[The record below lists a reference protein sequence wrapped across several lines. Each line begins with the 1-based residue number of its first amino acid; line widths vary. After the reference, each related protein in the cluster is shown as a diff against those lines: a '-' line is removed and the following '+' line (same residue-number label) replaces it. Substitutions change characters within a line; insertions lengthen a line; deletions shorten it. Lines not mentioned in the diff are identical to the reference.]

1 MIRNKKK
8 ILIYLSLVFLIGL
21 FWLVGETFIFSKQ
34 VLAGIPWEQTFSRS
48 GYGSYVDFTFN
59 TRIRNPSYQ
68 IISLS
73 GPPDSRISWFRD
85 YDGLIY
91 GARVKFNI
99 LGFWLQDEWGYR
111 YCDTTTCYRCGECY
125 DYWGRAG
132 VWVQGG
138 WGDRYCDATTCRR
151 CDGECTRSYYGNYSI
166 TIRFTGTGPFP
177 GDPFAG
183 IGANTRVTTGAV
195 DVFGSNATFNWSTSG
210 KAQNGYWFQVD
221 DNRDFSSPVVNTGV
235 VVSGAKSYTVSGLSD
250 GAYYWR
256 IGVRSSAGG
265 FYYWTPW
272 AYGGSF
278 VLADPPTVSLSA
290 SPNPVDYNTA
300 STLTWFSTNATVCT
314 ASGDWSG
321 SKSLS
326 GSESTGNLT
335 SAKTY
340 ILTCTGDGG
349 SASDSVTVDVNPNTP
364 PIATSLSVTQGDYC
378 VTPVHYFSWTYSDP
392 DGDNQ
397 SQFQF
402 QVDNNSD
409 FSSPEVDRTYSGL
422 SNPSPTTNNQTVV
435 VAVSPSSDQIAYN
448 TTYYWRVMVWDDQ
461 GAASSWT
468 EGSSFTTE
476 AHQYPSIDF
485 DWSPQNPSAQE
496 DVLFADQST
505 VYGGATKS
513 NWLWDFEDGNP
524 ASSNQQNPTI
534 QFTSSGSKQVTLQVT
549 DSDGYAC
556 SDAKTV
562 DVGLKLPGWKE
573 ALPE

>member
-1 MIRNKKK
+1 MSCKTK
-8 ILIYLSLVFLIGL
+8 ILSIFTAAVSVFALISFLNFTSLTKAGSEHNTFGYAWSDNIGWISFNNTSDGSNVGYGVNVNTSDGKLSGYAWSDNIGWISFNESDL
-21 FWLVGETFIFSKQ
+21 SGCPQSPCQARVDSPGQLGKSNVNIKGWARALAYDGGWDGWLRFDHGQTNEPYIDVNGDWHGWAWSDMVVGWISFNSEEGNGSSYKVTT
-34 VLAGIPWEQTFSRS
+34 AGIANQ
-48 GYGSYVDFTFN
+48 
-59 TRIRNPSYQ
+59 IPS
-68 IISLS
+68 
-73 GPPDSRISWFRD
+73 
-85 YDGLIY
+85 
-91 GARVKFNI
+91 
-99 LGFWLQDEWGYR
+99 
-111 YCDTTTCYRCGECY
+111 
-125 DYWGRAG
+125 
-132 VWVQGG
+132 
-138 WGDRYCDATTCRR
+138 
-151 CDGECTRSYYGNYSI
+151 
-166 TIRFTGTGPFP
+166 
-177 GDPFAG
+177 
-183 IGANTRVTTGAV
+183 
-195 DVFGSNATFNWSTSG
+195 
-210 KAQNGYWFQVD
+210 
-221 DNRDFSSPVVNTGV
+221 
-235 VVSGAKSYTVSGLSD
+235 VSD
-250 GAYYWR
+250 
-256 IGVRSSAGG
+256 
-265 FYYWTPW
+265 
-272 AYGGSF
+272 
-278 VLADPPTVSLSA
+278 
-290 SPNPVDYNTA
+290 
-300 STLTWFSTNATVCT
+300 
-314 ASGDWSG
+314 
-321 SKSLS
+321 
-326 GSESTGNLT
+326 
-335 SAKTY
+335 
-340 ILTCTGDGG
+340 
-349 SASDSVTVDVNPNTP
+349 
-364 PIATSLSVTQGDYC
+364 LSVAKGDYC
-378 VTPVHYFSWTYSDP
+378 SNPAHYFSWTYSDP

-409 FSSPEVDRTYSGL
+409 FSSPEVDRVYSGL